1 MNHETENNHIQGLI
15 SEAIEMSHGQFDP
28 EQLPHFDEIARTCRQ
43 QNLISDEI
51 KVLELAVD
59 FYENSDPQY
68 DEREA
73 RLNKFKAR
81 LTARQK
87 EAKVLEVLGW

>member
-1 MNHETENNHIQGLI
+1 MKHETDNSHIQSLI
-15 SEAIEMSHGQFDP
+15 SAASEMSIKQFDP
-28 EQLPHFDEIARTCRQ
+28 EQLPDFDEIAQTCRQ

-51 KVLELAVD
+51 KVLELAVE
-59 FYENSDPQY
+59 FYENSDLQY
-68 DEREA
+68 DD
-73 RLNKFKAR
+73 RLTELKKYKVR

>member
-1 MNHETENNHIQGLI
+1 MNHETDNSHIQSLI
-15 SEAIEMSHGQFDP
+15 SEASEMSKKQFDP
-28 EQLPHFDEIARTCRQ
+28 EQLPHFDEIAQACRQ

-51 KVLELAVD
+51 KVLELAVE
-59 FYENSDPQY
+59 FYENSDLQY
-68 DEREA
+68 DQRLTE
-73 RLNKFKAR
+73 LNKYKAI